1 MGDLQLGGVRAQLV
15 HGEPHLVG
23 AGIGVRVRVRVRVSA
38 RVSARVRVRVRVR
51 VRGGVTSLSKSQ
63 MLKRCSELLVR
74 IIKARSEIFEDDGY
88 AHATAEIAC
97 LRVPQSLTLT
107 LTLA

>member
-38 RVSARVRVRVRVR
+38 RVRVRVRA
-51 VRGGVTSLSKSQ
+51 K
-63 MLKRCSELLVR
+63 VR
-74 IIKARSEIFEDDGY
+74 ISVELHLHIRHGRRGPIE
-88 AHATAEIAC
+88 
-97 LRVPQSLTLT
+97 LRPP
-107 LTLA
+107 

>member
-38 RVSARVRVRVRVR
+38 RVRVRVRA
-51 VRGGVTSLSKSQ
+51 K
-63 MLKRCSELLVR
+63 VR
-74 IIKARSEIFEDDGY
+74 ISVELHLHIRHGRRCPIE
-88 AHATAEIAC
+88 
-97 LRVPQSLTLT
+97 LRPP
-107 LTLA
+107 

>member
-38 RVSARVRVRVRVR
+38 RVKVRVRA
-51 VRGGVTSLSKSQ
+51 K
-63 MLKRCSELLVR
+63 VR
-74 IIKARSEIFEDDGY
+74 ISVELHLHIRHGRRGPIE
-88 AHATAEIAC
+88 
-97 LRVPQSLTLT
+97 LRPP
-107 LTLA
+107 

>member
-38 RVSARVRVRVRVR
+38 RVKVRVRA
-51 VRGGVTSLSKSQ
+51 K
-63 MLKRCSELLVR
+63 VR
-74 IIKARSEIFEDDGY
+74 ISVELHLHIRHGVHGPIE
-88 AHATAEIAC
+88 
-97 LRVPQSLTLT
+97 LRPP
-107 LTLA
+107 

>member
-38 RVSARVRVRVRVR
+38 RVKVRVRA
-51 VRGGVTSLSKSQ
+51 K
-63 MLKRCSELLVR
+63 VR
-74 IIKARSEIFEDDGY
+74 ISVELHLHIRHGRRCPIE
-88 AHATAEIAC
+88 
-97 LRVPQSLTLT
+97 LRPP
-107 LTLA
+107 

>member
-23 AGIGVRVRVRVRVSA
+23 AGVRVRVRVSA

-51 VRGGVTSLSKSQ
+51 VRAK
-63 MLKRCSELLVR
+63 VR
-74 IIKARSEIFEDDGY
+74 ISVELHLHIRHGRRCPIE
-88 AHATAEIAC
+88 
-97 LRVPQSLTLT
+97 LRPP
-107 LTLA
+107 